1 MTENVGAG
9 SPDGLGHRQK
19 SIDFW
24 QCRSGASAVEFAV
37 IGPVFIVLLVGIIS
51 YGGYFWLAHTVQ
63 QLTNDAAR
71 AAVAGLSATE
81 RQSLAQST
89 INSEVQSYAFL
100 NAASASVSVTNQ
112 TNSMTVSVVY
122 DASATPFFS
131 LSGLV
136 PMPPSTIT
144 RNATIM
150 LAGY

>member
-1 MTENVGAG
+1 MTRQHVAG
-9 SPDGLGHRQK
+9 TPSVLGRLKAPGWLQSPN
-19 SIDFW
+19 
-24 QCRSGASAVEFAV
+24 GASAVEFAI
-37 IGPVFIVLLVGIIS
+37 IGPIFIVLLVGIMS

-63 QLTNDAAR
+63 QLKNDAAR

-100 NAASASVSVTNQ
+100 NAASATVSVTNQ
-112 TNSMTVSVVY
+112 TNSMTVAVAY

-136 PMPPSTIT
+136 PMPSSTIT

>member
-1 MTENVGAG
+1 MTGQNVTVRSNILGWAKSRG
-9 SPDGLGHRQK
+9 GLQ
-19 SIDFW
+19 S
-24 QCRSGASAVEFAV
+24 QSGASAVEFAIV
-37 IGPVFIVLLVGIIS
+37 GPVFIVLLLGIMS
-51 YGGYFWLAHTVQ
+51 YGGYFWLAHAVQ
-63 QLTNDAAR
+63 QLANDSAR
-71 AAVAGLSATE
+71 AAVAGLSASE

-112 TNSMTVSVVY
+112 TNSMTVSIAY
-122 DASATPFFS
+122 DASSTPFFS
-131 LSGLV
+131 LSGMV